1 MADGEGPDSDVSNVS
16 DLRARISELDG
27 RVRELEAVQELILRI
42 VATTKPLDALLDR
55 SGATATQEQAV
66 YKLLD
71 DLVARMNG
79 RPEDRPT
86 FAYFEMKLGSIFPA
100 LRSDKD
106 FVTLLIDTLKV
117 ERSAYRDLH
126 KYMTANRWPG

>member
-1 MADGEGPDSDVSNVS
+1 MPDSDHQDIS
-16 DLRARISELDG
+16 DLRARVSDLDA
-27 RVRELEAVQELILRI
+27 RVREMEALQELMLRI
-42 VATTKPLDALLDR
+42 MATTKPLDALLER

-71 DLVARMNG
+71 DLVARMDG

-100 LRSDKD
+100 LRRDKE
-106 FVTLLIDTLKV
+106 FIALLIDTLKV

-126 KYMTANRWPG
+126 RYMTANGWPG